1 MSWDKAA
8 WIEKKIAEKNRLKAK
23 LPVIETNLGKDK
35 FGDCVVE
42 WIVRE
47 RTKTGKASK
56 LIQSMLKKA
65 KSNEQMRLL

>member
-35 FGDCVVE
+35 FGDCSIE

-47 RTKTGKASK
+47 RTKNGKPNQ
-56 LIQSMLKKA
+56 IVQNILKKA
-65 KSNEQMRLL
+65 KSNEMRLL